1 MKVEDLKFDSVLD
14 VVKFLDNERIQKFL
28 AINLISVSAHVNEK
42 SNGQM
47 SGVLLEKSKGKF
59 YNFDIG

>member
-1 MKVEDLKFDSVLD
+1 MNVEDLKFDSVLD
-14 VVKFLDNERIQKFL
+14 VVKFLDNARTQKFF
-28 AINLISVSAHVNEK
+28 AINLISACAHVNEK
-42 SNGQM
+42 SNGKT

>member
-47 SGVLLEKSKGKF
+47 SGVQLEKSKGKF

>member
-28 AINLISVSAHVNEK
+28 AINLFSVSAHVNEK